1 MTIKIGFQKDYTL
14 PSGYVANFWAI
25 GNRTFLYDEYAPTN
39 LATPKNFKVD
49 MLLYKDQTAFMSNI
63 STGVKMSITTQYY
76 LSDLL
81 GGVNLVDKLFLDIK
95 NNSVNTFFND
105 ATIIEVTV

>member
-1 MTIKIGFQKDYTL
+1 MTIKIGFQKEYTL

-39 LATPKNFKVD
+39 LSTPKNFKVD
-49 MLLYKDQTAFMSNI
+49 ILLYKDQASFMSNI
-63 STGVKMSITTQYY
+63 STGIKQSMITQYY
-76 LSDLL
+76 LSDLQ

-95 NNSVNTFFND
+95 NNTVNTYFND
-105 ATIIEVTV
+105 AIIIEVTV